1 MLRVFLVLLVL
12 FFTGCFDKET
22 PKKEDK
28 NITKESNKTKPK
40 PKDKNETI
48 AIQKP
53 IETYATV
60 VPEAEEIQ
68 EEPNNVNVDLKND
81 FELYLENL
89 KTLNTNGIIDM
100 TYPGLFKPINKNLF
114 IHFINAILDSPE
126 ISIENFDANITNIGD
141 IVDYGKGKFANLE
154 YKSIIKLNFVKQDLY
169 SDKLSLRA
177 LRSVLQ
183 NKYGKENIVVD
194 KDTRSIIIKKDEKLL
209 AIKDNNSS
217 SWKFIGDNEE
227 YRKLYP
233 DALPRELLELL

>member
-1 MLRVFLVLLVL
+1 MLRVFLVFLVL
-12 FFTGCFDKET
+12 IFVGCFDKET

-40 PKDKNETI
+40 DKNETI
-48 AIQKP
+48 SIQKP
-53 IETYATV
+53 IDTYTV
-60 VPEAEEIQ
+60 VSE
-68 EEPNNVNVDLKND
+68 EEPNLDLKND
-81 FELYLENL
+81 FELYLESL
-89 KTLNTNGIIDM
+89 RTLNTDGIIDM
-100 TYPGLFKPINKNLF
+100 TYEGLFKPINKNLF
-114 IHFINAILDSPE
+114 VHFINAILDSPE

-141 IVDYGKGKFANLE
+141 IIDYGKGKFANLE

-169 SDKLSLRA
+169 SDEVSLRA

-183 NKYGKENIVVD
+183 NKYGKENIIVD